1 MAEALRQRVAA
12 YLREHHVMTLA
23 THGSGGVWAAAVF
36 YVNDGYN
43 LLFLSSPT
51 SRHCRNLLDSPRVSV
66 TIQQD
71 YADWPEIKGVQ
82 LEGIA
87 GEIRGEEVQRA
98 RRLYGE
104 KFPVIHGLAQAS
116 IALATAMEK
125 VCWYEV
131 VPDRLYFI
139 DNSAGF
145 GHRDAIELPRRAL
158 GSAT

>member
-1 MAEALRQRVAA
+1 MAVALDQRVTA

-23 THGSGGVWAAAVF
+23 THGSEGVWAAAVF

-51 SRHCRNLLDSPRVSV
+51 SRHCRNLAESPRVSA

-87 GEIRGEEVQRA
+87 TEVRGKEEQRA

-104 KFPVIHGLAQAS
+104 KFPVIRGLAQAPV
-116 IALATAMEK
+116 ALAKAMDN
-125 VCWYEV
+125 VRWYKV
-131 VPDRLYFI
+131 VPERLYFI
-139 DNSAGF
+139 DNSAEF

-158 GSAT
+158 TSAT